1 MKELT
6 TPGREPIEAVDQTQK
21 KQTERLV
28 ARHYPH
34 RGHTM
39 FEFDM
44 KTGKMEP
51 AVFESQDVEF
61 DPKWTKEKSLGC
73 KKKLVIK
80 KDCLYISALNEKN
93 ARKHLAKMSNGSR
106 I

>member
-1 MKELT
+1 MKELKEQ
-6 TPGREPIEAVDQTQK
+6 GREPIEAVDQTQK

-39 FEFDM
+39 IEFDM

-93 ARKHLAKMSNGSR
+93 ARKHLAKMSNGSKR
-106 I
+106 